1 MAKFPLSCHDDIHIL
16 YNVEAIK
23 REYLGD
29 KEKYLTITYYLVEG
43 QLLLTP
49 FLRWTPF
56 LQPKLY
62 FLVSPYDV

>member
-29 KEKYLTITYYLVEG
+29 KEKK
-43 QLLLTP
+43 LLDQTQRCL
-49 FLRWTPF
+49 LRIIR
-56 LQPKLY
+56 LK
-62 FLVSPYDV
+62 

>member
-29 KEKYLTITYYLVEG
+29 KEKKTSRPNT
-43 QLLLTP
+43 
-49 FLRWTPF
+49 
-56 LQPKLY
+56 KL
-62 FLVSPYDV
+62 FIGDNLAEIKTNTF